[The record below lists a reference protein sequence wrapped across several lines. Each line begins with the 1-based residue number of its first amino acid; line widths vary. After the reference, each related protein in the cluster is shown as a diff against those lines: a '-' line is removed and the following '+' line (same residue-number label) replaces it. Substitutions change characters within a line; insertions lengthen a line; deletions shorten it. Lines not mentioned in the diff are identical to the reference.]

1 MTDQNDTPEFDMD
14 AAVEDVAAGLGLSRP
29 DSADTESAPDEVA
42 AGDDTPEQQ
51 GAPQSGA
58 EADQQAQAATT
69 TPTAMNAPQSWAK
82 EHHQTWASLP
92 PQAQQYIALRE
103 KQMLD
108 GLEQYKGHASIGRQ
122 MSEAIHPFLP
132 TLQQRGIEPAKAVQA
147 LLNAQAMLDRDPV
160 AGLRKLASD
169 YRVDLSKI
177 AAENTLPID
186 PNVAAL
192 QERLQQFE
200 SKLTERDQA
209 ELAIKRE
216 AVANEVET
224 FANDPANAHFDEVA
238 DDIAALMKAYPN
250 LSLKDAYDKAVWAN
264 PVTRAKET
272 SRLQQDTE
280 KKLRENA
287 RLNALKAK
295 TAASATVRS
304 RDTRRTPTEPIGT
317 MNDTMDEVLKSIRTR
332 TH

>member
-1 MTDQNDTPEFDMD
+1 MDENDTPEFDMD
-14 AAVEDVAAGLGLSRP
+14 AAVEDIAAGLGLSRP
-29 DSADTESAPDEVA
+29 DSADTGSEPDEAAPD
-42 AGDDTPEQQ
+42 DTTTEQQ
-51 GAPQSGA
+51 GSPQSGA
-58 EADQQAQAATT
+58 EADEQAQAATT
-69 TPTAMNAPQSWAK
+69 TPTTLNAPQSWAK

-108 GLEQYKGHASIGRQ
+108 GLEQYKGHASVGRQ
-122 MSEAIHPFLP
+122 MSEAIQPFMP
-132 TLQQRGIEPAKAVQA
+132 ALQARGIEPARAVQA

-160 AGLRKLASD
+160 AGLKKLASD

-200 SKLTERDQA
+200 SKLTEREQA
-209 ELAIKRE
+209 ELATKRS
-216 AVANEVET
+216 AVASEVEA

-272 SRLQQDTE
+272 SHLQQDTE

-304 RDTRRTPTEPIGT
+304 RDTRRTPTEPLGT
-317 MNDTMDEVLKSIRTR
+317 MNDTMDDVLKSIRTR

>member
-1 MTDQNDTPEFDMD
+1 MTDENETPEFDMD

-29 DSADTESAPDEVA
+29 DSADTESAPDEA
-42 AGDDTPEQQ
+42 APDDNPAEQA
-51 GAPQSGA
+51 APQSGA
-58 EADQQAQAATT
+58 EADEQAQEATT
-69 TPTAMNAPQSWAK
+69 TPTTLNAPQSWAK

-108 GLEQYKGHASIGRQ
+108 GLEQYKGHASVGRQ
-122 MSEAIHPFLP
+122 MSEAIQPFMP
-132 TLQQRGIEPAKAVQA
+132 ALQARGIEPARAVQA

-160 AGLRKLASD
+160 AGLKKLASD

-192 QERLQQFE
+192 QERLQHFE
-200 SKLTERDQA
+200 SKLTEREQA

-216 AVANEVET
+216 AVASEVET
-224 FANDPANAHFDEVA
+224 FANDPANPHFDEVA
-238 DDIAALMKAYPN
+238 DDIAALMKAYPA
-250 LSLKDAYDKAVWAN
+250 LSLKDAYDKALWAN

-272 SRLQQDTE
+272 ARLQQDTE

-304 RDTRRTPTEPIGT
+304 RDTRRTPTEPLGT
-317 MNDTMDEVLKSIRTR
+317 MNDTMDDVLKSIRTR

>member
-1 MTDQNDTPEFDMD
+1 MTDENETPEFDMD

-29 DSADTESAPDEVA
+29 DSADTESAPDEASA
-42 AGDDTPEQQ
+42 ADESTGQTE
-51 GAPQSGA
+51 APQSGA
-58 EADQQAQAATT
+58 EADQQAQQQAT
-69 TPTAMNAPQSWAK
+69 TPTTLNVPKSWAA

-108 GLEQYKGHASIGRQ
+108 GLEQYKGHASVGRQ
-122 MSEAIHPFLP
+122 MTEAIQPFMP
-132 TLQQRGIEPAKAVQA
+132 ALQARGIEPAKAVQA

-169 YRVDLSKI
+169 YRVDLTKI

-186 PNVAAL
+186 PVVAPL
-192 QERLQQFE
+192 QERLQQLE
-200 SKLTERDQA
+200 SKLTEREQA
-209 ELAIKRE
+209 EMAIRRE
-216 AVANEVET
+216 AVASEVET

>member
-1 MTDQNDTPEFDMD
+1 MEENDTPEFDMD
-14 AAVEDVAAGLGLSRP
+14 AAVEDVAAGLGLSRT
-29 DSADTESAPDEVA
+29 DSADTESAQ
-42 AGDDTPEQQ
+42 DDTATDETTEQQ
-51 GAPQSGA
+51 DAPQSGA
-58 EADQQAQAATT
+58 EADEQAQQTAPTT
-69 TPTAMNAPQSWAK
+69 LNVPQSWAK
-82 EHHQTWASLP
+82 EHHQTWAGLP
-92 PQAQQYIALRE
+92 PQAQSYIALRE

-108 GLEQYKGHASIGRQ
+108 GLEQYKGHATIGRQ
-122 MSEAIHPFLP
+122 MTEAIQPFMP
-132 TLQQRGIEPAKAVQA
+132 ALQQRGIDPAKAVQA

-160 AGLRKLASD
+160 AGLKKLASD

-177 AAENTLPID
+177 GTENTLPLD

-200 SKLTERDQA
+200 SKLTEREQA
-209 ELAIKRE
+209 ELATKRA
-216 AVANEVET
+216 AVASEVEA
-224 FANDPANAHFDEVA
+224 FASDPANAHFDEVA

-304 RDTRRTPTEPIGT
+304 RDTRRTPTEPLGT

>member
-1 MTDQNDTPEFDMD
+1 MTDENDTPDFDMD

-29 DSADTESAPDEVA
+29 DSADTESAPDEA
-42 AGDDTPEQQ
+42 TADDTPEQQ

-58 EADQQAQAATT
+58 EADEQAQAQTT
-69 TPTAMNAPQSWAK
+69 TPTTLNVPQSWAK
-82 EHHQTWASLP
+82 EHHQTWATLP
-92 PQAQQYIALRE
+92 PQAQQYVAMRE
-103 KQMLD
+103 KQMAD
-108 GLEQYKGHASIGRQ
+108 GLEQYKAWAGIGRQ
-122 MSEAIHPFLP
+122 INEAIQPFMP
-132 TLQQRGIEPAKAVQA
+132 QLQARGIEPGKAVQA

-177 AAENTLPID
+177 GAENTLPID

-200 SKLTERDQA
+200 SKLSEREQA

-216 AVANEVET
+216 AVASEVET
-224 FANDPANAHFDEVA
+224 FANDPVNAYFDEVA
-238 DDIAALMKAYPN
+238 DDIAALMKAYPA

-272 SRLQQDTE
+272 FRLQQDTE
-280 KKLRENA
+280 KKVRETA

-304 RDTRRTPTEPIGT
+304 RDTRRSPTEPIGT